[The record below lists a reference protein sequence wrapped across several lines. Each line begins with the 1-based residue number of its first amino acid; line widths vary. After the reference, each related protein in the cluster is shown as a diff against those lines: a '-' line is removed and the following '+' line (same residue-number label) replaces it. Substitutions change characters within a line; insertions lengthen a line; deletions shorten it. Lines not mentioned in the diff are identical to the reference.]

1 MKTGKLAM
9 LGLMFGLLSMEQRNE
24 KIPLRVEPL
33 LKPKN
38 RKLPKGVQKYY
49 FDFDGNLVNEYSPN
63 LFYQTESLSESRA
76 KKKFDK
82 FIKLQLH

>member
-24 KIPLRVEPL
+24 KIPLKVEPL
-33 LKPKN
+33 PKPIP
-38 RKLPKGVQKYY
+38 KLPKGVQKYY

-63 LFYQTESLSESRA
+63 LFYETQSLSESRA

-82 FIKLQLH
+82 FKQLQVLQ